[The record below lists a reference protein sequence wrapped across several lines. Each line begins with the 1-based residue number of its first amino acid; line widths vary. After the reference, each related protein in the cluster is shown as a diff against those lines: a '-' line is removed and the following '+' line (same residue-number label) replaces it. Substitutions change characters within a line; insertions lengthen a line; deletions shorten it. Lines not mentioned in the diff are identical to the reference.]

1 MFPNIFSSMMTV
13 SGNTGYFHT
22 AGNEA
27 MKPIPLFFNG
37 FHRTGICQFT
47 STLFRMGGGGECEK
61 VPC

>member
-1 MFPNIFSSMMTV
+1 MMTV